1 MPGKSEP
8 ILFLR
13 EVWRKLAGEIQQLQK
28 PVLAAVGLLLL
39 SAGMTY
45 MIVAGINE
53 QMKPLPP
60 LAKTVSPAQEQQVKD
75 QNQLVAAEKQVSAT
89 VTQDKLPAKR
99 LEAENASRTG
109 TEQKPQ
115 QFEQPGVLGDVP
127 VMAPFGWRQHPV
139 HQDWR
144 FHTGVDLAA
153 APGQQVTAIAGGR
166 VSAVTTDRQLG
177 LMVVVDTG
185 DYTFYYASL
194 DTAAVTVGTPVAA
207 GDMIGTAG
215 QSPDEPY
222 PHTHLAIKKQ
232 GQFVDPQNIGK

>member
-60 LAKTVSPAQEQQVKD
+60 LAKTGSPAQEQQLQD
-75 QNQLVAAEKQVSAT
+75 QIQLFAKEKQVSAA
-89 VTQDKLPAKR
+89 VTQDKLPVKQQ
-99 LEAENASRTG
+99 EAERSSQAG
-109 TEQKPQ
+109 PEQKPQ
-115 QFEQPGVLGDVP
+115 QDKQLIASVGMP
-127 VMAPFGWRQHPV
+127 VIAPFGWREHPI
-139 HQDWR
+139 HHDWR

-153 APGQQVTAIAGGR
+153 EPEQEVLAVAGGR

-185 DYTFYYASL
+185 HYKFYYASL
-194 DTAAVTVGTPVAA
+194 GTAAVTVGTPVAA

-232 GQFVDPQNIGK
+232 GQFVDPQSIGK